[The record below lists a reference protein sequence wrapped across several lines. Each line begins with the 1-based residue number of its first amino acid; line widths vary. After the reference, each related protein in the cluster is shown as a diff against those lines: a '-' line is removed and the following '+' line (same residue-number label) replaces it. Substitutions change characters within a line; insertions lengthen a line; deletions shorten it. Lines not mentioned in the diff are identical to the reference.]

1 MPQKTQTIS
10 INGLPEDTT
19 QALVYGTLESL
30 NWNIKYAGEKA
41 IVAYTPRSWKKN
53 DNEITIQTSADAITI
68 TSKMIHGEAFDM
80 MGRNKKFLNEFSAAF
95 EKIRS
100 ATSEQQIAAWKEKI
114 ATLKETTIH
123 VAQEQMKQ
131 AAEVDKAMNFSK
143 GNMKVTYGIIGINV
157 LVFLAMVFS
166 GISFIEP
173 SGLDIIK
180 WGANYSPLTLSG
192 DWWRLITCVFVHV
205 GIIHILFNMY
215 ALFII
220 GIYLEPMLG
229 KARYTV
235 AYLATGIFASLTSIW
250 WHSDPVPSAGA
261 SGAIFGMYGV
271 FLALLSTKLIPTQVR
286 NKLLQSIAI
295 FIVYNLA
302 YGMKSGVD
310 NSAHV
315 GGLLSGVV
323 IGYLYFISI
332 KGEKENKKSP
342 VIVWLVAALAVAAA
356 YLYLQE
362 HKVSAAERNVTQQM
376 LGEAK
381 FKDAQKFLDQYNS
394 FVEMQD
400 TALAPLKDTTQL
412 MDESLANR
420 LDSISLPEWN
430 RAADLANEMKTYD
443 VSENYKKKLNIMEQ
457 YIQMRIQQ
465 INLIKKYINDNSPQT
480 EQEVKD
486 LGEKIDATVDQMN
499 AIQL

>member
-1 MPQKTQTIS
+1 MPQKSQTIS
-10 INGLPEDTT
+10 VSGFSQDTI
-19 QALVYGTLESL
+19 QAIAYGTLESL
-30 NWNIKYAGEKA
+30 NWNIKYAGEKV
-41 IVAYTPRSWKKN
+41 IVAYTPRSWKKY
-53 DNEITIQTSADAITI
+53 DNEITIETSTEAILI

-80 MGRNKKFLNEFSAAF
+80 MGRNKKFLNEFSAVF
-95 EKIRS
+95 EKIHH
-100 ATSEQQIAAWKEKI
+100 AANEQQITEWKNKI
-114 ATLKETTIH
+114 ATLKEMTIQ

-131 AAEVDKAMNFSK
+131 SAEVDKAMNLSK
-143 GNMKVTYGIIGINV
+143 GNKNITYGIIGINV

-173 SGLDIIK
+173 SGFDIIR

-205 GIIHILFNMY
+205 GIIHISFNMY

-220 GIYLEPMLG
+220 GVYLEPMLG
-229 KARYTV
+229 KTKYFV
-235 AYLATGIFASLTSIW
+235 AYLATGIFASLASIW
-250 WHSDPVPSAGA
+250 WHSDPIPSAGA

-271 FLALLSTKLIPTQVR
+271 FLALLSTKLIPVQVR

-295 FIVYNLA
+295 FIGYNLI

-323 IGYLYFISI
+323 IGYLYYFSI
-332 KGEKENKKSP
+332 KGEKENNKRP
-342 VIVWLVAALAVAAA
+342 VIVWFVAMLSVAAA

-362 HKVSAAERNVTQQM
+362 HKVSAAERNVTKQM
-376 LGEAK
+376 LGEVK
-381 FKDAQKFLDQYNS
+381 FKDAQKFLDQYNN
-394 FVEMQD
+394 FVEMQNR
-400 TALAPLKDTTQL
+400 ALVPLKDTTQL
-412 MDESLANR
+412 MDNSFVNK

-430 RAADLANEMKTYD
+430 RAGELVNEMKTD
-443 VSENYKKKLNIMEQ
+443 EVSENYKKKLNILDQ
-457 YIQMRIQQ
+457 YIQMRKQQ
-465 INLIKKYINDNSPQT
+465 IDMLKKYIHDNNPQT
-480 EQEVKD
+480 EQELKD